1 MMRFKK
7 RKKKKKETVLFPFY
21 MYSRKRKQLAASE
34 KIVGSDIQTTGAVM
48 WDYRHE
54 KKKKKFCRYP

>member
-1 MMRFKK
+1 
-7 RKKKKKETVLFPFY
+7 

-54 KKKKKFCRYP
+54 KKKKNSVATPEFVLSL